1 MLVANERRILP
12 VQMTIEAGPGLRQK
26 PRHGVEADLEAG
38 HVGVELAPEA
48 DREHEGFEQR
58 EGGLLLGV
66 HQQHTDTEGQA
77 LAVAHLRV
85 QDAVGLQQIEEAAL
99 TNERLVL
106 VE

>member
-1 MLVANERRILP
+1 MRVLVVSANERRVLP
-12 VQMTIEAGPGLRQK
+12 VQMAIEAGAGLRQK

-66 HQQHTDTEGQA
+66 HQEHAHTKGET

-85 QDAVGLQQIEEAAL
+85 QDAVGLQQIEQAAL
-99 TNERLVL
+99 SRT
-106 VE
+106 